1 MSVSKMQKLTV
12 VTPTKDA
19 DAMLR
24 RLMKLK
30 AVALR
35 REEGD
40 PPPAPD
46 EQISEGEKQL
56 ARIGEALNALTKY
69 SRRKR
74 RLFAGQIPIS
84 PEAFCTDGRYDT
96 AWKVVEETLK
106 ILKGKADHA
115 AARAVQSALK
125 TACKPYLDLPFPLNC
140 TETETSLLWVGCF
153 PGGVRQDRIQELLQ
167 ELPASF
173 YPLSEDATGLY
184 AAILLHKSA
193 QDEIS
198 RILSA
203 LDFMR
208 APLPCVAQTA
218 KSVYQDAS
226 EQLRQIQEHADRLE
240 ARLSVLAEK
249 LSEVEILWDVE
260 NTRLL
265 VAQNKQE
272 LANTAQCTI
281 LRGWIPASERE
292 RVTATLAPLCAA
304 YEFEE
309 PAPDEEPP
317 VLLKN
322 RGFAKNFEWVL
333 GMYAYPKYGAYDPT
347 AVMSIF
353 YFLIFGLMFA
363 DAGYGAV
370 LCIACFSLVRWAQ
383 PRESMKRFLL
393 MFGCCGISCIL
404 FGILFGSYFG
414 NFPLAFMENVMKLPP
429 ERMPNLS
436 ILPAEAAN
444 VAVLLDPLQN
454 PMGFLLISLGMGA
467 LHLLAGMAVRAYD
480 LCRKGKVIDA
490 FCDILLYW
498 VLFAGIAVV
507 FLHRNAGLI
516 LLGAGTGGILLTH
529 GRKKKGLVGKI
540 VGGFLGL
547 YDLVSFA
554 SDLLSYCRILALGL
568 ASAVIAQVVN
578 IMATLKGPTFGG
590 VLLMLLVFV
599 IGHALNLV
607 INILGTFVHTARLQY
622 IEFFNKFYE
631 EGGEPFKPIPVSEKY
646 TRDVSGEADTSP
658 SVVYHPPSG

>member
-1 MSVSKMQKLTV
+1 MSVSKMRKLTV
-12 VTPTKDA
+12 ITPTRDA
-19 DAMLR
+19 DAMIK

-46 EQISEGEKQL
+46 TQIGDAEKRL
-56 ARIGEALNALTKY
+56 ARIEEALGALAKY

-74 RLFAGQIPIS
+74 GLFAGQIPVS
-84 PEAFCTDGRYDT
+84 PDAFCTDGRYDT

-106 ILKGKADHA
+106 ILKGKADA
-115 AARAVQSALK
+115 QADREAQSSLCA
-125 TACKPYLDLPFPLNC
+125 ACKPYLSLPFPLNY
-140 TETETSLLWVGCF
+140 TGTDTALLTVGSF
-153 PGGVRQDRIQELLQ
+153 PGGTREDRVRRELST
-167 ELPASF
+167 LPADIF
-173 YPLSEDATGLY
+173 PLSEDSAGLY
-184 AAILLHKSA
+184 VAILYHRSA
-193 QDEIS
+193 QGEV
-198 RILSA
+198 LQALNA
-203 LDFMR
+203 LDFLR
-208 APLPCVAQTA
+208 APLPCVAQPVQN
-218 KSVYQDAS
+218 VYRDAIQKLS
-226 EQLRQIQEHADRLE
+226 QIEEDAARLE
-240 ARLSVLAEK
+240 ARLTVLAEK
-249 LSEVEILWDVE
+249 LSEVEVLWDVE
-260 NTRLL
+260 RSRLL

-272 LANTAQCTI
+272 LSNTAQCTV
-281 LRGWIPASERE
+281 LRGWVPADEEERI
-292 RVTATLAPLCAA
+292 VAALSPLCAA
-304 YEFEE
+304 YEFES

-317 VLLKN
+317 ILLKN
-322 RGFAKNFEWVL
+322 KGFAKSFEWVL
-333 GMYAYPKYGAYDPT
+333 GMYAYPRYGTYDPT
-347 AVMSIF
+347 LVMSIF

-363 DAGYGAV
+363 DAGYGAL
-370 LCIACFSLVRWAQ
+370 LCAVCFSLVRWAQ

-393 MFGCCGISCIL
+393 MFGYCGISCIL

-414 NFPLAFMENVMKLPP
+414 NFPLAFMESVLKLTP
-429 ERMPNLS
+429 EQMPNLS

-467 LHLLAGMAVRAYD
+467 LHLLAGMAVKACI

-490 FCDILLYW
+490 LCDIVLYW
-498 VLFAGIAVV
+498 VLFAGIGVF
-507 FLHRNAGLI
+507 FLHRRTGII
-516 LLGAGTGGILLTH
+516 LLCVGVGGILLTH
-529 GRKKKGLVGKI
+529 GRKKKGIAGKA

-547 YDLVSFA
+547 YELISFA

-578 IMATLKGPTFGG
+578 IMATLKGASFLGF
-590 VLLMLLVFV
+590 LLMIVIFT
-599 IGHALNLV
+599 IGHGLNLV

-631 EGGEPFKPIPVSEKY
+631 EGGTPFRPMAAAEKY

-658 SVVYHPPSG
+658 SVTYHPPS